1 MNIPFERRIP
11 VEYNPPDRNKRNKSD
26 LIVGSESSRSR
37 SETQD
42 TDRFLNTMRRV
53 NQDSWDWDIQTDD
66 VHFSSHWKIRLGYE
80 EDDTDPP
87 LTLASVMQPQEW
99 RSLISDAKQSI
110 VTHSNSFEA
119 EIRLQHKSGYYLWVR
134 ASAFTLFTPNQRQ
147 HLIGSLVDI
156 NAKKEHEAFNTKNA
170 QILEMIAIGKQA
182 SDVYTEIAKMYES
195 RHQGMRCSM
204 LELKGDT
211 LLHGGAPSLPDEYCK
226 AVHGLKNGPNIGS
239 CGTSTYTGKR
249 VLVED
254 ISTDHKWANIKH
266 VALPHGL
273 RSCWSEPI
281 KSSTGKVL
289 GAFGMYYN
297 HPALPTEQE
306 SNDLTSAAMLAGIL
320 MERDQNQQRIQE
332 LAFTDQLTGFSSR
345 ASLYIELQKLIT
357 HSSSNKKFALLYLDL
372 DNFKDI
378 NDSLGH
384 DFGDRHL
391 QTIARHIESAGFSS
405 HFLARLAGDEF
416 CIVVEEADDTHTAAE
431 IATQYLNAISQTCYL
446 SGRKHTQT
454 SSIGV
459 AFYPQDG
466 HDLQSLLKAADTAM
480 YTAKER
486 GKNQFSFYSQSLTEK
501 AKYRLKVEQ
510 YLREAIEQQKL
521 SLVYQP
527 QINLEN
533 DQYVGLEALSRWQHP
548 ELGQVSPCD
557 FIATAERIGMIKP
570 LTELVLKTACRQFM
584 IWQKQGL
591 DPKRI
596 AVNISPNHFI
606 DPDFIPLI
614 KRVITETGI
623 LASNLELEVIETVV
637 QTEHKNLPV
646 FEELN
651 KLGIIL
657 SIDDFGTGYS
667 SFASLKHLKLDC
679 IKIDKYFIDDL
690 LTDKKTRLL
699 VGSMIEMAHNLGCDV
714 IAEGIEHPEQVG
726 VLKELKCDIAQG
738 FLFSRP
744 THANGISTLLNN
756 GSNGLYSPDSHG

>member
-1 MNIPFERRIP
+1 M
-11 VEYNPPDRNKRNKSD
+11 EYNPPDDNKPTKSEPR
-26 LIVGSESSRSR
+26 LCSKLSMSGIEAK
-37 SETQD
+37 D
-42 TDRFLNTMRRV
+42 TVQFVTTMRHL
-53 NQDSWDWDIQTDD
+53 NQEAWDWDIQTDEI
-66 VHFSSHWKIRLGYE
+66 HFSSHWRAKLGYDE
-80 EDDTDPP
+80 IDTPIA
-87 LTLASVMQPQEW
+87 TLASVMQPQEW
-99 RSLISDAKQSI
+99 HVLINNAKQSI
-110 VTHSNSFEA
+110 TKHAGSFEA
-119 EIRLQHKSGYYLWVR
+119 EIQLRHKNGHYLWVR
-134 ASAFTLFTPNQRQ
+134 ANAFSIPTPNQTQ

-156 NAKKEHEAFNTKNA
+156 GAKKEHEAFNAKNA
-170 QILEMIAIGKQA
+170 QILQMIAIGRQA

-211 LLHGGAPSLPDEYCK
+211 LFHGGAPSLPEEYCK

-249 VLVED
+249 VLVRD
-254 ISTDHKWANIKH
+254 ISTDHKWENIKH

-281 KSSTGKVL
+281 KSSTGKIL

-306 SNDLTSAAMLAGIL
+306 SSDLTSAAMLAGIL

-332 LAFTDQLTGFSSR
+332 LAFTDQLTGFASR
-345 ASLYIELQKLIT
+345 ASLYIELQKLIAN
-357 HSSSNKKFALLYLDL
+357 SPDNKKFALLYIDL

-384 DFGDRHL
+384 DFGDLHL
-391 QTIARHIESAGFSS
+391 QSMARHIESAGFPS
-405 HFLARLAGDEF
+405 HFLARLGGDEF
-416 CIVVEEADDTHTAAE
+416 CIVVEEADGTHTAAQV
-431 IATQYLNAISQTCYL
+431 ATQYLNAISQTCYL

-454 SSIGV
+454 SSIGI
-459 AFYPQDG
+459 AFFPQDG

-480 YTAKER
+480 YTAKDQ
-486 GKNQFSFYSQSLTEK
+486 GKNQFAFYSQSLTEK

-527 QINLEN
+527 QIRLEN

-548 ELGQVSPCD
+548 ELGQVSPTD

-570 LTELVLKTACRQFM
+570 LTELVLKTACSQFM
-584 IWQKQGL
+584 MWQKQGL
-591 DPKRI
+591 DAKRI
-596 AVNISPNHFI
+596 AINISPNHFI

-614 KRVITETGI
+614 KRVIAETGI
-623 LASNLELEVIETVV
+623 LATNLELEVIETVV

-651 KLGIIL
+651 KLGIVL

-690 LTDKKTRLL
+690 LTDSKTRLL
-699 VGSMIEMAHNLGCDV
+699 VGSMIEMAHNLGCEV
-714 IAEGIEHPEQVG
+714 IAEGIEDSEQVE
-726 VLKELKCDIAQG
+726 VLKTLNCDIAQG
-738 FLFSRP
+738 YLFCRP
-744 THANGISTLLNN
+744 AIPNDISKLLNKEFTT
-756 GSNGLYSPDSHG
+756 Y